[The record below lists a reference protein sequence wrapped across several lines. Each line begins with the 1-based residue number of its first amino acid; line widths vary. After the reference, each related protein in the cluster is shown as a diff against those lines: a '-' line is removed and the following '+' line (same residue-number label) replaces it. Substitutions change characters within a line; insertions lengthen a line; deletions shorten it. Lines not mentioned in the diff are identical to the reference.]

1 MDQTSQKII
10 DAAMELMMERGYSA
24 TTTKDIARRAGVNEC
39 TIFRK
44 FSEKKEIVLQAMK
57 QSQWHPDLRPED
69 FLQISGSL
77 KEDLMRFSH
86 VYMTKVSP
94 RFVKLSIGLRT
105 PELADVT
112 SKGIM
117 AVPQTFKTGLIDYF
131 REMNK
136 RGILKHDDFETLSMM
151 FLSLNFGFIFLKD
164 SFGEPLTTMDQD
176 CYIRGMVEGFMNGE

>member
-1 MDQTSQKII
+1 MDQTSQRII

-117 AVPQTFKTGLIDYF
+117 AVSQTFIHDVPVPEFWFYIFESFIWRSADNHGPGLLY
-131 REMNK
+131 
-136 RGILKHDDFETLSMM
+136 
-151 FLSLNFGFIFLKD
+151 
-164 SFGEPLTTMDQD
+164 
-176 CYIRGMVEGFMNGE
+176 